1 MKQIAEKIL
10 SIMADIG
17 YIQKDGKNKFQNYS
31 YVSESAAV
39 TAIREA
45 MIKHRVVAFP
55 RVTAHN
61 VIEAGTTKGGAMQ
74 FLTTTLTAYQFV
86 DVDSG
91 ESVEVSLVGQGI
103 DSGDKG
109 AYKAATGVNK
119 YVLMKV
125 FQLATGD
132 DPEKDDDSGNGKKG
146 KTTKVQGK
154 KPPKTEAPDDTVDRR
169 KNILTYIG
177 EHETKVY
184 PVGKAVA
191 NARDK
196 HLGVADVDKA
206 DTEHLAAYAGHIRE
220 KVKAA

>member
-39 TAIREA
+39 TAIR
-45 MIKHRVVAFP
+45 
-55 RVTAHN
+55 
-61 VIEAGTTKGGAMQ
+61 
-74 FLTTTLTAYQFV
+74 
-86 DVDSG
+86 
-91 ESVEVSLVGQGI
+91 VSLVGQGI